1 MVSCFADL
9 ITTFVSFVM
18 EKPSWLLNEQNLLAN
33 LIHVSIEG
41 AAALYTVKGS
51 KLFKFFEKIFKD
63 VRYVFHS
70 NNHVCLHIT
79 VTISKWNVIYHH

>member
-1 MVSCFADL
+1 MSFA
-9 ITTFVSFVM
+9 V

-41 AAALYTVKGS
+41 AASLYTVKGS

-63 VRYVFHS
+63 VR
-70 NNHVCLHIT
+70 
-79 VTISKWNVIYHH
+79 